1 MVRDGWWDRAGF
13 RVFSGGAAEKPGTVE
28 NQGFSGCW
36 WAFSVCFP
44 VFAVLFSG
52 LVYAVFRACNGAK
65 IACKLS
71 NDILFKQKLTG
82 LKSPKNSLKTQA
94 RFPILS
100 GLVLCCCFPG
110 FCGLF
115 RAAVGAG
122 LIYYSSTQEKARKTG
137 LQAGFP
143 GI

>member
-1 MVRDGWWDRAGF
+1 MAYDFRWHSLAGSGWIEKWFGLVGWF
-13 RVFSGGAAEKPGTVE
+13 GLVFAGGAAEKPGTVE

-36 WAFSVCFP
+36 WAVSVCFQ

-52 LVYAVFRACNGAK
+52 LVYAVLRACNGAK

-82 LKSPKNSLKTQA
+82 LKSPKNSLKMQA

-122 LIYYSSTQEKARKTG
+122 MIY
-137 LQAGFP
+137 
-143 GI
+143 